1 MPVALPDVD
10 LLQAYLTR
18 VLERADH
25 HARGVDQI
33 ALALVGA
40 VVWRKAGTLE
50 VMPTKDGTGNVLWF
64 HVGKSRYALTYNHD
78 AGTIDLKRKST
89 QGELVA
95 SLDNNTSLADLR
107 KLFEGL

>member
-1 MPVALPDVD
+1 MPLPVTDID
-10 LLQAYLTR
+10 LLQKYLTK

-40 VVWRKAGTLE
+40 VVWRKTGTLE

-64 HVGKSRYALTYNHD
+64 YVGDARYCLSYNHEE
-78 AGTIDLKRKST
+78 GSIDLRAKST
-89 QGELVA
+89 QGNRLA
-95 SLDNNTSLADLR
+95 ALDNSTSLGALR
-107 KLFEGL
+107 AMFESL

>member
-1 MPVALPDVD
+1 MPVPIPDVD
-10 LLQAYLTR
+10 LLQKYLTK

-40 VVWRKAGTLE
+40 VVWRKTGTIE

-64 HVGKSRYALTYNHD
+64 YVGDSRYALSYNHHE
-78 AGTIDLKRKST
+78 GTIDLRKKST
-89 QGELVA
+89 QGDRLA
-95 SLDNNTSLADLR
+95 ALDNSTGLGELRSLFA
-107 KLFEGL
+107 GL